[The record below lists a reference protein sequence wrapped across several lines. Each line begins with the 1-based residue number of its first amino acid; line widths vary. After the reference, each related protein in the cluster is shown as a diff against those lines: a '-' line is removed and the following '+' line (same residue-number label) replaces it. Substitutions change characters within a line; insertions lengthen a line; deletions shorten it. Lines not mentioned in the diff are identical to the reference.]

1 MKEHAL
7 ATEESRK
14 LPFDQLCNLLNADE
28 DTQTQGW
35 SLMLRVLRAVNVTP
49 EQERF
54 FFAAALCT
62 SIRRAAIS
70 DVISDQIWAAASRS
84 TMKSRGA
91 TDCRYPNC
99 CASARYGA

>member
-1 MKEHAL
+1 MTDVPMSEAGQPAGPSAQSHAPHSMPPATPMKEHAP

-35 SLMLRVLRAVNVTP
+35 ALMQRVLRAVSVTP

-62 SIRRAAIS
+62 S
-70 DVISDQIWAAASRS
+70 
-84 TMKSRGA
+84 
-91 TDCRYPNC
+91 P
-99 CASARYGA
+99 